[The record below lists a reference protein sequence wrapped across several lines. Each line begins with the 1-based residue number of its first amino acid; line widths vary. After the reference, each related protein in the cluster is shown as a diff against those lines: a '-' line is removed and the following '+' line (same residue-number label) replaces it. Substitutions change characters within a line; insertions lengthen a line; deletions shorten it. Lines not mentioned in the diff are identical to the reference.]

1 MKHLT
6 ERQRYEI
13 YGLIQAGFNRKTIA
27 EKLHVH
33 PSTITREINRNG
45 YSRYRNYKPAI
56 AQQRAEFRWRNRKL
70 PRRFKEKEKALARK
84 LLEKDYSPDQIVGYC
99 RRKGIKMVS
108 HETLYQWIWW
118 DKRHGGDLYKHLRHK
133 GRRFTKR
140 GALRKRRGTIQ
151 NKVMIT
157 ERSKVVEHRKRF
169 GDFEVDTIVGAKHS
183 QHILSL
189 NDRATGK
196 YWLRKLD
203 KPNADAAGKAI
214 IGILEGLAGQGIV
227 KTITSDNGTQ
237 FACHEVVSEELGI
250 DFYFA
255 HPYHSWE
262 RGSNENTNGL
272 ARQYIPKGTDFDEIT
287 DEFLEQVEV
296 ILNSRPRRRYGYKTP
311 DEMFGH
317 LTGLDGLCY
326 V

>member
-1 MKHLT
+1 M
-6 ERQRYEI
+6 
-13 YGLIQAGFNRKTIA
+13 IA

-45 YSRYRNYKPAI
+45 YSRYHNYKPAI

-70 PRRFKEKEKALARK
+70 PRRFKEEEKKLARE

-118 DKRHGGDLYKHLRHK
+118 DKRHGGDLY
-133 GRRFTKR
+133 
-140 GALRKRRGTIQ
+140 
-151 NKVMIT
+151 
-157 ERSKVVEHRKRF
+157 
-169 GDFEVDTIVGAKHS
+169 
-183 QHILSL
+183 
-189 NDRATGK
+189 
-196 YWLRKLD
+196 
-203 KPNADAAGKAI
+203 
-214 IGILEGLAGQGIV
+214 
-227 KTITSDNGTQ
+227 
-237 FACHEVVSEELGI
+237 
-250 DFYFA
+250 FA

-272 ARQYIPKGTDFDEIT
+272 ARQYIPKGSDFDDIT

-296 ILNSRPRRRYGYKTP
+296 ILNSRPRRRYDYKTP
-311 DEMFGH
+311 DEMFRH